1 MKLSRSPS
9 LIGLGNSFLFFSGY
23 FLLFNEK
30 LSTVF
35 LGFQLKL
42 CIAQMPVRLSV
53 EMLSTIFFF
62 AHLCERSQVLKLS
75 KWQCLTYN
83 YSSFFS
89 FFNNKSNEIE
99 SNH

>member
-53 EMLSTIFFF
+53 EMLSTIIFFF
-62 AHLCERSQVLKLS
+62 LLIYVKEV
-75 KWQCLTYN
+75 
-83 YSSFFS
+83 
-89 FFNNKSNEIE
+89 KS
-99 SNH
+99 